1 METVEKID
9 IESKYS
15 DKLRELFELGREP
28 LMNQTDLEIYTKFN
42 FVEDDIDEL
51 IDLALDESYNFIDYD
66 KFEKESDRVF
76 YATIHAVNVLG
87 ILKAKRASVPL
98 LERMER
104 EEGLEDFFNDVI
116 INFFNNLGEEGLD
129 DIENYIFNN
138 PQSQEIIT
146 IIDALGHILKNNT
159 HLFGRIEEILVKYLK
174 NSKTESSGLAFAIH
188 LLIEYSQDKHIDLIR
203 ETFESKDVDIF
214 FAGDLEDIEIKLG
227 LREKRESEK
236 PSMFSFLK
244 DYENELES
252 ESINTPSPLIKTNP
266 KIGRNDP
273 CPCGSGKKYKK
284 CCLNK

>member
-28 LMNQTDLEIYTKFN
+28 LMRQTDLEIYTKFN

-87 ILKAKRASVPL
+87 MLKAKRASVPL

-174 NSKTESSGLAFAIH
+174 NNKTESGGLAFAIH

-203 ETFESKDVDIF
+203 ETFKSKDVDIF

-236 PSMFSFLK
+236 PSMFSFFK

>member
-9 IESKYS
+9 IELKYS

-87 ILKAKRASVPL
+87 MLKAKRASVPL

-203 ETFESKDVDIF
+203 ETFKSKDVDIF